1 MTIVEEIIVEEMTT
15 MDFET
20 KRQLAKFIYKSARFL
35 EASVA
40 RAEELSYQLI
50 EYYF

>member
-1 MTIVEEIIVEEMTT
+1 MTIVEEIIVDEMATKN
-15 MDFET
+15 FET
-20 KRQLAKFIYKSARFL
+20 INQLAKFIYKSARFL

-40 RAEELSYQLI
+40 RAEELSYKLI